1 MSFQNNLRELRSEK
15 RLTQQQLGEIFHV
28 SRTTISNHETGKM
41 EPSIK
46 MILDISRYFEVS
58 ADWLLK

>member
-1 MSFQNNLRELRSEK
+1 MSFQNNLREFRSEK

-28 SRTTISNHETGKM
+28 SRTTISSYETGKM

-58 ADWLLK
+58 VDRLLK

>member
-28 SRTTISNHETGKM
+28 GRTTISNYETGKM